1 MHLTPDEVIFFQ
13 TGFVKINAT
22 IVTTWGVMVFLVL
35 VSWWTTRQY
44 RKNEMPARLRCALE
58 MVVLGIESQI
68 ADVGLFRARK
78 YVPFIGT
85 LFLFLATSNAVVAI
99 PGCEPPTGSFSTTVV
114 LASFVFFAVPWF
126 GVREH
131 GFWGYIKGYFKP
143 VFLMAPF
150 HFISE
155 LSRTAALAI
164 RLFGNVMSGSVII
177 AILLTIMPVFFP
189 VLMTILGLVVG
200 MVQAYIFATLAA
212 VFIAAAVR
220 SHENPE
226 CD

>member
-1 MHLTPDEVIFFQ
+1 MHLTPDEVVFFQ
-13 TGFVKINAT
+13 IGFAKVNAT
-22 IVTTWGVMVFLVL
+22 IVTTWGVMVFLTL
-35 VSWWTTRQY
+35 VSWWATRGY
-44 RKNEMPARLRCALE
+44 KKNKMPVRLRCAAE
-58 MVVLGIESQI
+58 MIVLGIESQI
-68 ADVGLFRARK
+68 SDIGLLHPRK

-114 LASFVFFAVPWF
+114 LAIFVFFAVPWF
-126 GVREH
+126 GIRKH
-131 GFWGYIKGYFKP
+131 GVWGYIKGYFKP

-164 RLFGNVMSGSVII
+164 RLFGNIMSGSVII

-200 MVQAYIFATLAA
+200 IVQAYIFATLAA

-220 SHENPE
+220 SHDNS
-226 CD
+226 